1 MGSHK
6 TVLKDVMFPQL
17 AELSEDLGIF
27 TNTLCALEG
36 ARNRSSVEVRVGR
49 YPGEWAERNQ
59 ISSLSFLTEAGIITI
74 IVMVRT
80 RLDYETGLIQ
90 RMKREFRVRGLG
102 NSVRGISLVESM
114 LRGLPASKQALAGTL
129 SPTGLRQ

>member
-27 TNTLCALEG
+27 TNILCALEG

-74 IVMVRT
+74 IVKVRT
-80 RLDYETGLIQ
+80 GLDYETGLIQ
-90 RMKREFRVRGLG
+90 RTKRGFRVRGLG

-114 LRGLPASKQALAGTL
+114 LRGLPASKQVLAGTL

>member
-36 ARNRSSVEVRVGR
+36 ARNRSGVEVRVGR
-49 YPGEWAERNQ
+49 YPGEWAERTQ
-59 ISSLSFLTEAGIITI
+59 ISSLSFLTEAGIITVV
-74 IVMVRT
+74 VMVRT

-90 RMKREFRVRGLG
+90 RTKRGFRVRGLG
-102 NSVRGISLVESM
+102 SSIQGISLVESM
-114 LRGLPASKQALAGTL
+114 LRGLPASKQVLAGTL